1 MKKNNYISLAKK
13 TASLQINELKK
24 IKSVLLP
31 GEFFKNDFI
40 VKTNKLM
47 SLDIDTIY
55 LFDHGKNPAGSDLD
69 VYELIDGIYK
79 LNEVVNGQIRLG
91 VCVLNINARPF
102 QELFE
107 EYIYKFLEIKNF
119 KLGIG
124 TGDDKFEKRPNF
136 SNDIEKIINEIVDS
150 NMFRQNNIS
159 LFIGGHSEKKRGVL
173 STAFGACITV
183 FLHPGSGLIQGLDKV
198 RDTRARVRRG
208 DGRKPRVTSMTA
220 CRVRRFSLVTR
231 AFVAIRRFG
240 G

>member
-1 MKKNNYISLAKK
+1 M
-13 TASLQINELKK
+13 KK

-40 VKTNKLM
+40 VKTEKLM

-55 LFDHGKNPAGSDLD
+55 LFDHGKNPAGYDLD

-159 LFIGGHSEKKRGVL
+159 LFIGGHSEKKLQLIKKYSIGINQWMGTKKLFEEKESIFTQIENPKGNL
-173 STAFGACITV
+173 SLCLKA
-183 FLHPGSGLIQGLDKV
+183 S
-198 RDTRARVRRG
+198 
-208 DGRKPRVTSMTA
+208 KPNFFDSELNYEYIHILKDSNREIFFETIDNIF
-220 CRVRRFSLVTR
+220 R
-231 AFVAIRRFG
+231 
-240 G
+240 